1 MLQNIEKYDTIKIV
15 SWLLA
20 ILYKT
25 NFLTNRIGKKQQGG
39 IFMSE
44 KFKNGWRKV
53 KDGVSLGIAFIPI
66 VFLGVAL
73 ATVMLLI
80 GAVIKGAIVSVC
92 WNIAMTTMF
101 GFSKVTMFQAFVLA
115 FTIGCLRANYFG
127 SAKSEYEELKGKLFE
142 KSKEEKMAKVVSVL
156 LVIILEIISILIAVG
171 VTMYSWNNILPQL
184 LNVELVKINFW
195 QALGFAYLFNLLF
208 GVSKSDDKKSKK
220 DKNSNS
226 KDVLPEAKDDT
237 VAEEITETE
246 DSID

>member
-1 MLQNIEKYDTIKIV
+1 
-15 SWLLA
+15 
-20 ILYKT
+20 
-25 NFLTNRIGKKQQGG
+25 
-39 IFMSE
+39 MSE

-73 ATVMLLI
+73 VTVV
-80 GAVIKGAIVSVC
+80 AVIKGAIISVC
-92 WNIAMTTMF
+92 WNIAAMTTMF

-115 FTIGCLRANYFG
+115 FTIGCLRVNYFV

-156 LVIILEIISILIAVG
+156 LVIILKIISILIAVG

-208 GVSKSDDKKSKK
+208 GVSKSDDKKTKK

-226 KDVLPEAKDDT
+226 KDVLPEAKDNT
-237 VAEEITETE
+237 VDEEITETE

>member
-1 MLQNIEKYDTIKIV
+1 
-15 SWLLA
+15 
-20 ILYKT
+20 
-25 NFLTNRIGKKQQGG
+25 
-39 IFMSE
+39 MSE

-73 ATVMLLI
+73 VTVMFLVV
-80 GAVIKGAIVSVC
+80 AVIKGAIISVC
-92 WNIAMTTMF
+92 WNIAAMTTMF

-115 FTIGCLRANYFG
+115 VTIGCLRVNYFG

-156 LVIILEIISILIAVG
+156 LVIILKIISILIAVG

-195 QALGFAYLFNLLF
+195 QALGFACLFNLLF
-208 GVSKSDDKKSKK
+208 GVSKSDDKKTKK

-226 KDVLPEAKDDT
+226 KDVLPKAKDNT
-237 VAEEITETE
+237 VAKEITETE

>member
-1 MLQNIEKYDTIKIV
+1 
-15 SWLLA
+15 
-20 ILYKT
+20 
-25 NFLTNRIGKKQQGG
+25 
-39 IFMSE
+39 MSE

-127 SAKSEYEELKGKLFE
+127 STKSEYEELKGKLFE

>member
-1 MLQNIEKYDTIKIV
+1 
-15 SWLLA
+15 
-20 ILYKT
+20 
-25 NFLTNRIGKKQQGG
+25 
-39 IFMSE
+39 MSE

-73 ATVMLLI
+73 VTVMFLI
-80 GAVIKGAIVSVC
+80 VAVIKGAIISVF
-92 WNIAMTTMF
+92 WNIAAMTTMF

-115 FTIGCLRANYFG
+115 FTIGCLRVNYFG

-156 LVIILEIISILIAVG
+156 LVIILKIISILIAVG

-208 GVSKSDDKKSKK
+208 GVSKSDDKKTKK

-226 KDVLPEAKDDT
+226 KDVLPEAKDNT
-237 VAEEITETE
+237 VDEEITETE